1 MKLFKYVSMTLAFVF
16 MAAASSTSAQTN
28 PGNIVAVE
36 SQTPK
41 SGMKQQYEQ
50 GRKQK
55 ADWHKQQKDPSA
67 LLVFEIV
74 SGQDTGTYLVSR
86 GGLHWADL
94 DHPAVPEAAD
104 DEEYNKAVGPYVA
117 SLTDSYYQLM
127 PKMGNPDTSPLPSKY
142 GEVEIIRV
150 KPGKTGDFRTAVAK
164 ISEAERKANP
174 SVHVEIY
181 ELLNGGY
188 SGTFVAIFP
197 RANWAAFEESP
208 NTKPMTQA
216 LTEAYGADETNSTMA
231 ALDNSIESEYSEII
245 QFRQDLSYVPAK

>member
-1 MKLFKYVSMTLAFVF
+1 MRSLRYVPITLAVVCI
-16 MAAASSTSAQTN
+16 AAASSTTAQTN
-28 PGNIVAVE
+28 PGNITAVE

-41 SGMKQQYEQ
+41 PGMKQQYEQ

-55 ADWHKQQKDPSA
+55 AEWQKQQNDPRA

-86 GGLHWADL
+86 GGLHWADM
-94 DHPAVPEAAD
+94 DHPAVSEAAD

-117 SLTDSYYQLM
+117 SLTDSYYELL
-127 PKMGNPDTSPLPSKY
+127 PKLGNPDMSPLPSKY
-142 GEVEIIRV
+142 GDVTIIRV
-150 KPGKTGDFRTAVAK
+150 KAGKTADFRTAVGK

-188 SGTFVAIFP
+188 SGTFVVIFP
-197 RANWAAFEESP
+197 RANWAAFEENP
-208 NTKPMTQA
+208 NMKPMTQA
-216 LTEAYGADETNSTMA
+216 LTEAYGADETSSTMA
-231 ALDNSIESEYSEII
+231 TLDNSIESEYSEII
-245 QFRQDLSYVPAK
+245 QFRQDLSYIPGK

>member
-1 MKLFKYVSMTLAFVF
+1 MRALKYISMTLAVVCV
-16 MAAASSTSAQTN
+16 AVASLTSAQTN

-41 SGMKQQYEQ
+41 PGMKQQYEQ

-55 ADWHKQQKDPSA
+55 AEWQKQQNDPRA

-86 GGLHWADL
+86 GGLHWADM

-104 DEEYNKAVGPYVA
+104 DEEYNKVVGPYVA
-117 SLTDSYYQLM
+117 SLTDSYYELL
-127 PKMGNPDTSPLPSKY
+127 PKLGNPDMSPLPSKY
-142 GEVEIIRV
+142 GAVEIIRV
-150 KPGKTGDFRTAVAK
+150 KVGKTADFRTALGK

-188 SGTFVAIFP
+188 SGTFVVIFP
-197 RANWAAFEESP
+197 RPNWAAFEENP
-208 NTKPMTQA
+208 NMKPMAQV
-216 LTEAYGADETNSTMA
+216 LTETYGADETNSTMA
-231 ALDNSIESEYSEII
+231 TLENSIESEYSEII
-245 QFRQDLSYVPAK
+245 QFRQDLSYILAK